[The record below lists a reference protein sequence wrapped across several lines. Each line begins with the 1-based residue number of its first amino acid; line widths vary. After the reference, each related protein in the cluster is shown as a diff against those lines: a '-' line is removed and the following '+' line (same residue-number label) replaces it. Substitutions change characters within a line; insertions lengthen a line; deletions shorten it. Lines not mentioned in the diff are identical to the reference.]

1 VSDILDKKGA
11 ADARCSI
18 QQLNNKEIHQHS
30 ATADNTLV
38 ILSALSLSLSDGNC
52 LAS

>member
-18 QQLNNKEIHQHS
+18 QQLNNKEIHHS
-30 ATADNTLV
+30 ATAANTLV
-38 ILSALSLSLSDGNC
+38 ILSALSLSLMVIV
-52 LAS
+52 